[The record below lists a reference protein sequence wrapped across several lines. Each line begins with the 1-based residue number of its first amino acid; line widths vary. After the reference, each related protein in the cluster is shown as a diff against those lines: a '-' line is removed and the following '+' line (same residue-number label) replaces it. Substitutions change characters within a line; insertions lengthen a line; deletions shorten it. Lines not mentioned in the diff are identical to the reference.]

1 MEGSQ
6 HVDARL
12 ADSLTPEQRRRC
24 MQANKAK
31 DTSIE
36 VLLRK
41 ELFKRGR
48 RYRIHVSQLPGRP
61 DIVFPRLKVAVF
73 VDGDF
78 WHGFRLPEWQHKLS
92 DYWVQKI
99 NRNRKRDAR
108 NHRKLR
114 SMGWKVIRI
123 WEHELRGHVSET
135 ADRVEAALNSREK
148 ALSS

>member
-1 MEGSQ
+1 
-6 HVDARL
+6 
-12 ADSLTPEQRRRC
+12 

-48 RYRIHVSQLPGRP
+48 RYRIHVGQLPGRP

-78 WHGFRLPEWQHKLS
+78 WHGFRLPKWQHKLS
-92 DYWVQKI
+92 EYWVQKI
-99 NRNRKRDAR
+99 NRNRERDAK
-108 NHRKLR
+108 NHRRLR

-135 ADRVEAALNSREK
+135 ADRVETALNSREK

>member
-1 MEGSQ
+1 M
-6 HVDARL
+6 

-41 ELFKRGR
+41 ELFRRGR
-48 RYRIHVSQLPGRP
+48 RYRIHVSRLPGRP

-92 DYWVQKI
+92 EYWVQKI
-99 NRNRKRDAR
+99 NRNRERDAK
-108 NHRKLR
+108 NHRRLR

-135 ADRVEAALNSREK
+135 ADRVETALNSREK